1 MAARLR
7 HALAPV
13 GRERLAR
20 GEGVHGEHDARGF
33 ELAPE
38 RVELG
43 QRGIA
48 AVPEAGAHCRR
59 LEAERGDAPELG
71 DRRLDA
77 LERQHGAGKQP
88 SPVGGAV
95 VEHPVVVGP
104 GQDRRS
110 LGAAHQRQAHEPRR
124 EQHHLVGA
132 ERVHVA
138 EPRVR
143 IATAE
148 QAPELLLPGRGA
160 GRELADFFLVPARP
174 AHLGGVRALAR
185 GGDDP
190 AVDVEEVAVG
200 VEAELGLDPASA
212 LRRHVLVPDCRRLD
226 DVAVAVEHG
235 EVLAHGFP
243 LSKKWFIVRNR
254 DNACQ

>member
-1 MAARLR
+1 MRW
-7 HALAPV
+7 PQS
-13 GRERLAR
+13 
-20 GEGVHGEHDARGF
+20 GVSASR
-33 ELAPE
+33 
-38 RVELG
+38 
-43 QRGIA
+43 
-48 AVPEAGAHCRR
+48 
-59 LEAERGDAPELG
+59 EAE
-71 DRRLDA
+71 
-77 LERQHGAGKQP
+77 
-88 SPVGGAV
+88 
-95 VEHPVVVGP
+95 
-104 GQDRRS
+104 
-110 LGAAHQRQAHEPRR
+110 EPRR

-143 IATAE
+143 VATAE

-190 AVDVEEVAVG
+190 VVDVEEVAVG

-243 LSKKWFIVRNR
+243 LSKSGLLSVIETTPVNDTATRFLRARTLLAVWAHRADYGR
-254 DNACQ
+254 DTRAGARDRARHGGGRRRGRDQRA